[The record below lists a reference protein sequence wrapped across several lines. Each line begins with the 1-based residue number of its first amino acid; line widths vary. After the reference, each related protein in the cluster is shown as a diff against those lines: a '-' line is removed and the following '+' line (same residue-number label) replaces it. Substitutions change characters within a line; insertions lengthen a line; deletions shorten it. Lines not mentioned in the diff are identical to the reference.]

1 MRFAVGADICQLCFM
16 PSFSTLLSVTFGSS
30 TDGTLDINKYQTS
43 WLSCRTMFLDRN
55 FIRDCFLLA
64 ADGAFSRA
72 SGVDIFVLPTS
83 NERSRVLGHMCRSDF
98 RGYMGSCADL

>member
-16 PSFSTLLSVTFGSS
+16 PSFSTLLPFTFGSS

-64 ADGAFSRA
+64 ADGTFSRG
-72 SGVDIFVLPTS
+72 SGVDIFVLPSS
-83 NERSRVLGHMCRSDF
+83 NERSRVLGHMDWSGI
-98 RGYMGSCADL
+98 RGDMGSCADL

>member
-1 MRFAVGADICQLCFM
+1 MRFAVGADVCQLCFM

-64 ADGAFSRA
+64 ADGAFSRG
-72 SGVDIFVLPTS
+72 SDVDIFVLPTS
-83 NERSRVLGHMCRSDF
+83 NERSRVLGHMDWSDF
-98 RGYMGSCADL
+98 RGDMGSCADL

>member
-1 MRFAVGADICQLCFM
+1 MRFAVGADVCQLCFM

-30 TDGTLDINKYQTS
+30 TDGTLDINKYQTP
-43 WLSCRTMFLDRN
+43 WFGCRTMSMDRN
-55 FIRDCFLLA
+55 FIRDSFLLA
-64 ADGAFSRA
+64 ANGAFSRG

>member
-64 ADGAFSRA
+64 ADGAFSRG
-72 SGVDIFVLPTS
+72 SGVDIFVLPSS
-83 NERSRVLGHMCRSDF
+83 NERSRVLGHMDWSDF
-98 RGYMGSCADL
+98 RGDMGSCADL

>member
-1 MRFAVGADICQLCFM
+1 MRFAMGADICQLCFM

-55 FIRDCFLLA
+55 FIRDCFILA
-64 ADGAFSRA
+64 ADGAFSRG
-72 SGVDIFVLPTS
+72 SGVDIFVLPSS
-83 NERSRVLGHMCRSDF
+83 NERSRVLGHMDWSDF
-98 RGYMGSCADL
+98 RGYMGSCAYL